1 MVLLSCK
8 VVADSLRPYELQ
20 HSRLPCP
27 SLSPRVCSNLCPLS
41 QWCHPTISSSVTLFY
56 SCPQSFSAL
65 GVFPMSRL
73 FTLGGQSIKVS
84 ASASVPPMN
93 IQGWFPLG
101 LTGLFS
107 LHSKGLS
114 RIFSSSTVQKYQFF
128 SCQSSLWSNSN
139 FHTVVS
145 FKPSGSFYLYILVAL
160 VCMEPACEGPV
171 YLSMKVYRLLTKT
184 YILSCL
190 LISISL
196 MLWHLGPCGPWRDC
210 PFQT

>member
-1 MVLLSCK
+1 MSSSLQPHGLQRARLL
-8 VVADSLRPYELQ
+8 
-20 HSRLPCP
+20 CP
-27 SLSPRVCSNLCPLS
+27 SPSLRVCSKSCPLS
-41 QWCHPTISSSVTLFY
+41 PWCHPTISSSVVPFS

-65 GVFPMSRL
+65 GVFPMSQL

-114 RIFSSSTVQKYQFF
+114 RIFSSTTVQKYQFF

-139 FHTVVS
+139 IHTVVS

-160 VCMEPACEGPV
+160 VCMEPACEGPA
-171 YLSMKVYRLLTKT
+171 YLSMEVYRLLTQT
-184 YILSCL
+184 YISCL